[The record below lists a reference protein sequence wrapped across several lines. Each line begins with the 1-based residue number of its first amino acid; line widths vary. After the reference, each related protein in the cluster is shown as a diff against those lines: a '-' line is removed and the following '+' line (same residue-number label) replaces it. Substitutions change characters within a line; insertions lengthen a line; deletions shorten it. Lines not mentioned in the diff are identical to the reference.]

1 MGRGGGR
8 GSGRVEGARAGWE
21 GLGQNGRGSGRVW
34 TTSSSA
40 AASGGDGGS
49 GGGGWMTGSV
59 ICTWCAHKSKLS
71 LSTASATEIISTN
84 AIGHDHQFCDG
95 RWFTSPGGS
104 RVLLCWYSVA
114 QRRDSALLPS

>member
-1 MGRGGGR
+1 MGGG
-8 GSGRVEGARAGWE
+8 G
-21 GLGQNGRGSGRVW
+21 GRGSGRVW

-49 GGGGWMTGSV
+49 GGWMTGSG

-84 AIGHDHQFCDG
+84 AIGHDHHFCDG

-104 RVLLCWYSVA
+104 RVWLYWYSVA

>member
-1 MGRGGGR
+1 MGGG
-8 GSGRVEGARAGWE
+8 G
-21 GLGQNGRGSGRVW
+21 GRGSGRVW

-49 GGGGWMTGSV
+49 GGWMTGSG

-84 AIGHDHQFCDG
+84 AIGHDHHFCDG
-95 RWFTSPGGS
+95 RWFPSPGGS